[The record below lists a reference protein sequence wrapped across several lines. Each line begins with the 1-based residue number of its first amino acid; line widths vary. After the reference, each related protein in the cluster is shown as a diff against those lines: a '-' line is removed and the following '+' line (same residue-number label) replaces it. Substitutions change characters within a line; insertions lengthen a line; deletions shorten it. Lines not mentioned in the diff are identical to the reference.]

1 MSSCTDQP
9 PAEVHRWLADATQR
23 LLGHTI
29 GISESQWRQPTALPG
44 WTRAHLATHLARN
57 ADHLTNSLMAIAAG
71 EPQPERPS
79 SAEERRI
86 LEEGADRSGLEL
98 QIDLDTSA
106 GALQRAI
113 DAVTDW
119 ASGEVRLHG
128 RLCPL
133 DRLPLARLNEL
144 EMHHFDLDPERDLA
158 ALDPDEAGWLLRWVA
173 DRRQQQS
180 LPSLRLISPSVEI
193 ELGGHIDRID
203 VRGSDVELW
212 LWLSGRG
219 RAGQVEGAGD
229 LVFPL
234 LS

>member
-29 GISESQWRQPTALPG
+29 GISETEWHQPTALPG
-44 WTRAHLATHLARN
+44 WTRAHLATHVARN
-57 ADHLTNSLMAIAAG
+57 ADYLTNALTAVQAG
-71 EPQPERPS
+71 EPQPERPT

-119 ASGEVRLHG
+119 TGPTVVLHG
-128 RLCPL
+128 LRCPL

-144 EMHHFDLDPERDLA
+144 ELHHYDLDPGRDVES
-158 ALDPDEAGWLLRWVA
+158 LDPDEAGWLLRWVIH
-173 DRRQQQS
+173 RRQAQQ
-180 LPSLRLISPSVEI
+180 LPSLHLVGQSVQ
-193 ELGGHIDRID
+193 LD
-203 VRGSDVELW
+203 VGSGTPRAEVCGRDVELW
-212 LWLSGRG
+212 LWMSGRG

-229 LVFPL
+229 LVLPL

>member
-29 GISESQWRQPTALPG
+29 GITETEWHQPTALPG

-57 ADHLTNSLMAIAAG
+57 ADYLTNALTAIAAG
-71 EPQPERPS
+71 EPQPRRLT
-79 SAEERRI
+79 ADEERRV

-113 DAVTDW
+113 DAVTAWDQ
-119 ASGEVRLHG
+119 AEVMLHG
-128 RLCPL
+128 RRWPVN
-133 DRLPLARLNEL
+133 RLPLARLNEL
-144 EMHHFDLDPERDLA
+144 ELHHYDLDPDRDLA

-173 DRRQQQS
+173 DRRRDHD
-180 LPSLRLISPSVEI
+180 LPSIHLVSPSADCRVGDGPVDLE
-193 ELGGHIDRID
+193 
-203 VRGSDVELW
+203 VRGADVPLW

-219 RAGQVEGAGD
+219 EVGLVEGAAN
-229 LVFPL
+229 LVLPL

>member
-29 GISESQWRQPTALPG
+29 GISETEWHQPTALPG

-57 ADHLTNSLMAIAAG
+57 ADYLANSLTAIQAG
-71 EPQPERPS
+71 EPEPERPS
-79 SAEERRI
+79 PADERRT
-86 LEEGADRSGLEL
+86 LEEGADRSGLDL

-113 DAVTDW
+113 DAVGDGT
-119 ASGEVRLHG
+119 AATVILHG
-128 RLCPL
+128 QRCPL

-144 EMHHFDLDPERDLA
+144 EMHHYDLDPGRDLSL
-158 ALDPDEAGWLLRWVA
+158 LDPDEAGWLLRWVI
-173 DRRQQQS
+173 DRRQRHE
-180 LPSLRLISPSVEI
+180 LPALRLVGTSIDLEFGSGTPRI
-193 ELGGHIDRID
+193 E
-203 VRGSDVELW
+203 VRGTDVELW
-212 LWLSGRG
+212 LWLSGR
-219 RAGQVEGAGD
+219 RHTAQAHGAED
-229 LVFPL
+229 LVLPL

>member
-29 GISESQWRQPTALPG
+29 GISETEWHQPTALPG

-57 ADHLTNSLMAIAAG
+57 ADYLTNALSAVESG
-71 EPQPERPS
+71 EPQPGRPT
-79 SAEERRI
+79 AADERRV

-113 DAVTDW
+113 DAVADW
-119 ASGEVRLHG
+119 STGTIALHG
-128 RLCPL
+128 QICPL

-144 EMHHFDLDPERDLA
+144 EMHHYDLDPHRDLTA
-158 ALDPDEAGWLLRWVA
+158 VDSEEAGWLLRWVIE
-173 DRRQQQS
+173 RRQQHP
-180 LPSLRLISPSVEI
+180 LPSVRLVGEGVEW
-193 ELGGHIDRID
+193 ELGTGEPRLE
-203 VRGSDVELW
+203 VRGTDIELW

-219 RAGQVEGAGD
+219 RTDHVEGTDD
-229 LVFPL
+229 LVLPL

>member
-9 PAEVHRWLADATQR
+9 PAEVHRWLAEATQR

-29 GISESQWRQPTALPG
+29 GISESDWHQPTALPG

-57 ADHLTNSLMAIAAG
+57 ADYLANALAAITAD
-71 EPQPERPS
+71 EPQPARAS
-79 SAEERRI
+79 AAEERRI
-86 LEEGADRSGLEL
+86 LDDGAERSGLEL

-119 ASGEVRLHG
+119 TRASVILHG
-128 RLCPL
+128 RPWPL

-144 EMHHFDLDPERDLA
+144 ELHHYDLNPEWDLNS
-158 ALDPDEAGWLLRWVA
+158 LTPNEAGWLLRWVV
-173 DRRQQQS
+173 DRRQHEQLGS
-180 LPSLRLISPSVEI
+180 IRVVGPSVRC
-193 ELGGHIDRID
+193 ELGEGEPRLE
-203 VRGSDVELW
+203 VRGSEVELW

-219 RAGQVEGAGD
+219 PAGRLEGAGD
-229 LVFPL
+229 VVLPL

>member
-29 GISESQWRQPTALPG
+29 GISETEWHQPTALPG

-57 ADHLTNSLMAIAAG
+57 ADFLTNSLAAIAAG

-79 SAEERRI
+79 PVEERRV
-86 LEEGADRSGLEL
+86 LEEGADRSGLDL

-113 DAVTDW
+113 DAVSEWDG
-119 ASGEVRLHG
+119 AHVVLHG
-128 RLCPL
+128 QICPL

-144 EMHHFDLDPERDLA
+144 EMHHYDLDPSRDLA
-158 ALDPDEAGWLLRWVA
+158 TLDPEEAGWLLRWVI
-173 DRRQQQS
+173 DRRQQHS
-180 LPSLRLISPSVEI
+180 LPALRLIGDTVDETVGDGGAPLTVHGSEI
-193 ELGGHIDRID
+193 
-203 VRGSDVELW
+203 ELW

-219 RAGQVEGAGD
+219 RVGQVDGADD
-229 LVFPL
+229 LVLPL

>member
-29 GISESQWRQPTALPG
+29 GISESDWHKPTALPG
-44 WTRAHLATHLARN
+44 WTRARLATHLARN
-57 ADHLTNSLMAIAAG
+57 ADYLTNSLTAIAAG
-71 EPQPERPS
+71 EPQPARPS
-79 SAEERRI
+79 VAEERRI
-86 LEEGADRSGLEL
+86 LDDGADRSGLEL

-119 ASGEVRLHG
+119 TRASLALHG
-128 RLCPL
+128 RPWPL

-144 EMHHFDLDPERDLA
+144 ELHHYDLDPDWDLNS
-158 ALDPDEAGWLLRWVA
+158 LTPNEAGWLLRWVV
-173 DRRQQQS
+173 DRRRHEQFGS
-180 LPSLRLISPSVEI
+180 ITLVSPSVRCV
-193 ELGGHIDRID
+193 LGEDEPRLEVHGNEVD
-203 VRGSDVELW
+203 LW

-219 RAGQVEGAGD
+219 PAGQVDGADD